1 MTKQKK
7 SKIVNLISLFLLL
20 LLLVGG
26 IGAICH
32 FAGISKEDI
41 TDLVNPAFRVEYDGK
56 VYKTDTEN
64 NVVALPTNSQA
75 RFEVKGVKGYT
86 VAVVPNVTDET
97 DFTYLI
103 NGKTYPYSGE
113 NLALAFDINYY
124 DGAFA
129 VVLGDDFS
137 LEYVL
142 SRLWGT
148 DTDTVT
154 VGEHGDFPFYKFV
167 VTSISGEVIELPFG
181 SSVLGLT
188 IPDTIYF

>member
-1 MTKQKK
+1 MAKRKK
-7 SKIVNLISLFLLL
+7 SKILNVITWLLLL

-32 FAGISKEDI
+32 FAGITKDDI

-64 NVVALPTNSQA
+64 NVIALPTNSQA

-86 VAVVPNVTDET
+86 VAVAPNVTDET
-97 DFTYLI
+97 DFTYSI
-103 NGKTYPYSGE
+103 NGKAYPYSGE

-129 VVLGDDFS
+129 VVLGDDFKIMGC
-137 LEYVL
+137 
-142 SRLWGT
+142 RQ
-148 DTDTVT
+148 
-154 VGEHGDFPFYKFV
+154 
-167 VTSISGEVIELPFG
+167 G
-181 SSVLGLT
+181 SDNRRRTRRFSVL
-188 IPDTIYF
+188 